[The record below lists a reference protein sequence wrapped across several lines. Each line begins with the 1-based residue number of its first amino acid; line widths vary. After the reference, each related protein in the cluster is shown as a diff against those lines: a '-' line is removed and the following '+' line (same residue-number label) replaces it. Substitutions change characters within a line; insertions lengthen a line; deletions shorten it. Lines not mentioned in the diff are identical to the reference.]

1 MRHLVIFFI
10 PFFLSSWT
18 IHAQAQEANLDAAIK
33 LIKSFYKESEAN
45 IEAGEFSGRYIP
57 EKKCRL
63 LRKYFSTKIL
73 KDGKSQFC
81 KLPSLLSR
89 YPGYELN
96 FEGSYDP
103 APKYKIAASSI
114 SDERAEIAI
123 EMKPSDE
130 KREFVV
136 ARTEWVLRFSD
147 EQWLIYGA
155 RICDSYVS
163 PKNADILK
171 SRHGNTFSIYRCTD
185 FGEPP
190 LAQNLTPN

>member
-1 MRHLVIFFI
+1 MRHLVRLFI
-10 PFFLSSWT
+10 PFFLSSWA
-18 IHAQAQEANLDAAIK
+18 IHAQAQVANLDAAIK
-33 LIKSFYKESEAN
+33 LMISFYNESEAN

-63 LRKYFSTKIL
+63 LKKYFSTKIL
-73 KDGKSQFC
+73 KDGGSQLC
-81 KLPSLLSR
+81 KLPSLLTR

-114 SDERAEIAI
+114 TDERAEIAI

-136 ARTEWVLRFSD
+136 ARTEWVLRYLD
-147 EQWLIYGA
+147 DRWLINGA
-155 RICDSYVS
+155 RICDSYVN

-171 SRHGNTFSIYRCTD
+171 SRHSSTFAIYRCTD

-190 LAQNLTPN
+190 LAPNLTPN